1 MLRFNSFQSDTRLDL
16 KPDRLSRFSV
26 ISGGCLSLI
35 DYIGP
40 EVLNTYCDCP
50 RADAAR
56 QMVCCIPTISLVL
69 VKAFGFE

>member
-1 MLRFNSFQSDTRLDL
+1 MLRFNSPQSDTRHDL

-26 ISGGCLSLI
+26 ISGDCLSVI
-35 DYIGP
+35 DYVGP
-40 EVLNTYCDCP
+40 GVLNTYCDCP

-56 QMVCCIPTISLVL
+56 QMVFCIPTIFLVL